1 MNNWFYEKFL
11 ILNPGKSHYMCL
23 GKIIDDNEVLNF
35 NDLTIK
41 SSTAVEILGIK
52 IDNNLNFTNHIKSI
66 CRKAGQNI
74 IALLRILLTSI

>member
-1 MNNWFYEKFL
+1 
-11 ILNPGKSHYMCL
+11 MCL